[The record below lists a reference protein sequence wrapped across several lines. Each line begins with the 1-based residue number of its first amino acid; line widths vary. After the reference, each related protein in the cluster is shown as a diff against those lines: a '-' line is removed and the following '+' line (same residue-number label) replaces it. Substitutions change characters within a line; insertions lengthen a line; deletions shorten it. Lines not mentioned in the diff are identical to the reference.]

1 MIARRPSVF
10 IYTHKADPG
19 LVKEICAGIEENG
32 VFYEIFERN
41 AVDLQM
47 LAHDAA
53 ADSITG
59 SGIGINEKGIA
70 LQMRG
75 LPFGKNVET
84 CQHPDGQT
92 ARRLGQNSARA
103 VKKMPLL

>member
-10 IYTHKADPG
+10 IYTHKADPV
-19 LVKEICAGIEENG
+19 LVREICAGIEENG
-32 VFYEIFERN
+32 VFFEIFERN
-41 AVDLQM
+41 ASDLQM

-59 SGIGINEKGIA
+59 AGIGVNESGMA

-75 LPFGKNVET
+75 LPYGKNVET
-84 CQHPDGQT
+84 CHRPDAQT
-92 ARRLGQNSARA
+92 ARRIGLNSARA